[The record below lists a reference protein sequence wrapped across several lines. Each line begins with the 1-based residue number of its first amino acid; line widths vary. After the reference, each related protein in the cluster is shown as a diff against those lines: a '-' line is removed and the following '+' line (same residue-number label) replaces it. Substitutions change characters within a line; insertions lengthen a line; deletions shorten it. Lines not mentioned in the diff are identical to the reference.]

1 MVVVTI
7 VVPPIDAFGNDAA
20 HALRTPLTIV
30 RGHLQLLEADPAERA
45 ETIRLVMD
53 ELTRMGRLIDDL
65 LLLAHAEQPDFLDVA
80 RVAVGELTNEICI
93 RAEDLGPRRWRLDD
107 VAVAEIDADRDRL
120 MTAMLNLA
128 TNAVDHTEPGSEIGI
143 GSAARDGEAWLWV
156 RDTGCGV
163 TPGDESRIFERFG
176 RGTDAGRRS
185 RGVGLGLAVARAL
198 VVAHGGR
205 ITLDSRAGEGATFT
219 VTVPLSGSPL

>member
-65 LLLAHAEQPDFLDVA
+65 LLLAHAEQPDFWTSHA
-80 RVAVGELTNEICI
+80 SQSGSSPTRSAS
-93 RAEDLGPRRWRLDD
+93 GPRTSARGGGGWTTLPLPRSTL
-107 VAVAEIDADRDRL
+107 
-120 MTAMLNLA
+120 TA
-128 TNAVDHTEPGSEIGI
+128 
-143 GSAARDGEAWLWV
+143 
-156 RDTGCGV
+156 TG
-163 TPGDESRIFERFG
+163 
-176 RGTDAGRRS
+176 
-185 RGVGLGLAVARAL
+185 
-198 VVAHGGR
+198 
-205 ITLDSRAGEGATFT
+205 
-219 VTVPLSGSPL
+219 